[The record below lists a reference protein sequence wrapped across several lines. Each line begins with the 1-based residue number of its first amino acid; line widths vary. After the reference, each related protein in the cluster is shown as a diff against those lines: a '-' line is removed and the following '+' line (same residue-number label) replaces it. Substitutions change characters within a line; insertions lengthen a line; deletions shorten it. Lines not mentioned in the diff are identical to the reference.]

1 MNRTTSMYKRIDHFF
16 AETLGRSEPMY
27 CETDLALI
35 DANSKGCIYYPES
48 FKRVIETKAVRRM
61 TRIFQLGT
69 KIYTRDN
76 VVHTR
81 LEHSKGTYY
90 RTLEL
95 LMNLCEDKKVKDL
108 IINNNYQK
116 YILAMLVRALLHDVG
131 HGPFSHT
138 METVCNLPK
147 GFHEDIGRR
156 LINEDPELRA
166 ALEGICPYMPE
177 LLNEVVERDFLGL
190 NRLFEGQADVDRGD
204 FLPRDSFFADA
215 NFSENSRAVAELFN
229 HVSIEKVCMDG
240 NKSMIAPVFSEDQIG
255 NLDTFFMDR
264 FENYKNIYYAH
275 EATSYDYVFKTFAE
289 KLTQSSENYKLK
301 NFLLHNMNKKPEE
314 IDLQEYISF
323 NDVEYLKGIVE
334 VLDKTQDP
342 CLRKFA
348 IMSLPPKEK
357 ILDFYYGLMV
367 STEQLSDDGYT
378 VNMSV
383 SDEELFKML
392 VHLPDSKLEYRQ
404 NCLILHDSSRQNI
417 QSVTEK
423 IKSALG
429 VSDENLEDLGIF
441 TWKNT
446 VSTYKKKRG
455 EETFVKGADGEVYEY
470 SVHPERRAP
479 LISEDV
485 NGFCVLVPILES
497 KGFSKKS
504 IDDVRSI
511 MTDYKDIN
519 SDERREKM

>member
-1 MNRTTSMYKRIDHFF
+1 MNRTTSMFKRADDFF
-16 AETLGRSEPMY
+16 TEMLGRPEPMF
-27 CETDLALI
+27 CELDIAMHDTNGRGLI
-35 DANSKGCIYYPES
+35 HYPES
-48 FKRVIETKAVRRM
+48 FNRVIETKAVKRM
-61 TRIFQLGT
+61 ARIFQLGT

-76 VVHTR
+76 VIHTR

-95 LMNLCEDKKVKDL
+95 LMNLCEDQKVKDL

-116 YILAMLVRALLHDVG
+116 YILAMLARALLHDVG

-166 ALEGICPYMPE
+166 ALEGICPHMPE

-190 NRLFEGQADVDRGD
+190 NRLFEGQSDVDRGD

-215 NFSENSRAVAELFN
+215 NFSANSRAVAELFS

-240 NKSMIAPVFSEDQIG
+240 KKSMTVPIFSEDQIG
-255 NLDTFFMDR
+255 NLDTFFMNR

-275 EATSYDYVFKTFAE
+275 EAISYDYVFKTFAE
-289 KLTQSSENYKLK
+289 KLTQSSEDYRLK
-301 NFLLHNMNKKPEE
+301 TFLLHNMNKKPEE

-357 ILDFYYGLMV
+357 ILDFYYGLMI
-367 STEQLSDDGYT
+367 SPEQVRDYKDNDFFMRLEY
-378 VNMSV
+378 
-383 SDEELFKML
+383 
-392 VHLPDSKLEYRQ
+392 LPDSESEYRQ
-404 NCLILHDSSRQNI
+404 NCLVLHDCSRKNI

-441 TWKNT
+441 TWENT
-446 VSTYKKKRG
+446 VSTYKKKSG
-455 EETFVKGADGEVYEY
+455 EETFIKGADGKVYEY
-470 SVHPERRAP
+470 SVHPERRTP

-497 KGFSKKS
+497 KGFSKES
-504 IDDVRSI
+504 IDSVRSI
-511 MTDYKDIN
+511 MTDNKDIN

>member
-1 MNRTTSMYKRIDHFF
+1 MNRTVSMFKRADDFF
-16 AETLGRSEPMY
+16 TEMLGRPEPML
-27 CETDLALI
+27 CELDIAMHDTNGRGLI
-35 DANSKGCIYYPES
+35 HYPES
-48 FKRVIETKAVRRM
+48 FNRVIETKAVKRM
-61 TRIFQLGT
+61 ARIFQLGT

-76 VVHTR
+76 VIHTR

-95 LMNLCEDKKVKDL
+95 LMNLCEDQKVKDL

-116 YILAMLVRALLHDVG
+116 YILAMLARALLHDVG

-166 ALEGICPYMPE
+166 ALEGICPHMPE

-190 NRLFEGQADVDRGD
+190 NRLFEGQSDVDRGD

-215 NFSENSRAVAELFN
+215 NFSENSRAVAELFS

-240 NKSMIAPVFSEDQIG
+240 KKSMTVPVFSEDQIG
-255 NLDTFFMDR
+255 NLDTFFMNR

-275 EATSYDYVFKTFAE
+275 EAISYDYVFKTFAE
-289 KLTQSSENYKLK
+289 KLTQSSEDYRLK
-301 NFLLHNMNKKPEE
+301 TFLLHNMNKKPEE

-334 VLDKTQDP
+334 VLDKTQDT

-357 ILDFYYGLMV
+357 ILDFYYGLMI
-367 STEQLSDDGYT
+367 SPEQVRDYKDNDFFMRLEY
-378 VNMSV
+378 
-383 SDEELFKML
+383 
-392 VHLPDSKLEYRQ
+392 LPDSESEYRQ
-404 NCLILHDSSRQNI
+404 NCLVLHDCSRKNI

>member
-1 MNRTTSMYKRIDHFF
+1 MDRTTSMFKRADDFF
-16 AETLGRSEPMY
+16 TEMLGRPEPML
-27 CETDLALI
+27 CELDIAMHDTNGRGLI
-35 DANSKGCIYYPES
+35 HYPES
-48 FKRVIETKAVRRM
+48 FNRVIETKAVKRM
-61 TRIFQLGT
+61 ARIFQLGT

-76 VVHTR
+76 VIHTR

-95 LMNLCEDKKVKDL
+95 LMNLCEDQKVKDL

-116 YILAMLVRALLHDVG
+116 YILAMLARALLHDVG

-166 ALEGICPYMPE
+166 ALEGICPHMPE

-190 NRLFEGQADVDRGD
+190 NRLFEGQSDVDRGD

-215 NFSENSRAVAELFN
+215 NFSENSRAVAELFS

-240 NKSMIAPVFSEDQIG
+240 KKSMIAPVFSEDQIG
-255 NLDTFFMDR
+255 NLDTFFMNR

-275 EATSYDYVFKTFAE
+275 EAISYDYVFKTFAE
-289 KLTQSSENYKLK
+289 KLTQSSEDYRLK
-301 NFLLHNMNKKPEE
+301 TFLLHNMNKKPEE

-357 ILDFYYGLMV
+357 ILDFYYGLMI
-367 STEQLSDDGYT
+367 SPEQVRDYKDNDFFMRLEY
-378 VNMSV
+378 
-383 SDEELFKML
+383 
-392 VHLPDSKLEYRQ
+392 LPDSESEYRQ
-404 NCLILHDSSRQNI
+404 NCLVLHDCSRKNI

-446 VSTYKKKRG
+446 VSTYKKKSG
-455 EETFVKGADGEVYEY
+455 EETFVKGADGKVYEY

>member
-1 MNRTTSMYKRIDHFF
+1 MNRTVSMFKRADDFF
-16 AETLGRSEPMY
+16 TEMLGRPEPML
-27 CETDLALI
+27 CELDIAMHDTNGRGLI
-35 DANSKGCIYYPES
+35 HYPES
-48 FKRVIETKAVRRM
+48 FNRVIETKAVKRM
-61 TRIFQLGT
+61 ARIFQLGT

-76 VVHTR
+76 VIHTR

-95 LMNLCEDKKVKDL
+95 LMNLCEDQKVKDL

-116 YILAMLVRALLHDVG
+116 YILAMLARALLHDVG

-166 ALEGICPYMPE
+166 ALEGICPHMPE

-190 NRLFEGQADVDRGD
+190 NRLFEGQSDVDRGD

-215 NFSENSRAVAELFN
+215 NFSENSRAVAELFS

-240 NKSMIAPVFSEDQIG
+240 KKSMTVPVFSEDQIG
-255 NLDTFFMDR
+255 NLDTFFMNR

-275 EATSYDYVFKTFAE
+275 EAISYDYVFKTFAE
-289 KLTQSSENYKLK
+289 KLTQSSEDYRLK
-301 NFLLHNMNKKPEE
+301 TFLLHNMNKKPEE

-357 ILDFYYGLMV
+357 ILDFYYGLMI
-367 STEQLSDDGYT
+367 SPEQVRDYKDNDFFMRLEY
-378 VNMSV
+378 
-383 SDEELFKML
+383 
-392 VHLPDSKLEYRQ
+392 LPDSESEYRQ
-404 NCLILHDSSRQNI
+404 NCLVLHDCSRKNI

-470 SVHPERRAP
+470 SVHPERRTP